1 MWTWLLLLA
10 LVVFV
15 LYWWG
20 VRPQMAKAAPGCNAC
35 AKRQNVLPVE

>member
-10 LVVFV
+10 LVVFI

-20 VRPQMAKAAPGCNAC
+20 TQPTQRPPSCNTC
-35 AKRQNVLPVE
+35 AKKQSVSPVE

>member
-20 VRPQMAKAAPGCNAC
+20 VRPRSTQAPGCNAC
-35 AKRQNVLPVE
+35 AKRQVVSPVE

>member
-10 LVVFV
+10 LVVFI

-20 VRPQMAKAAPGCNAC
+20 TRPTQTAPSCNTC
-35 AKRQNVLPVE
+35 AKRPVSPMD